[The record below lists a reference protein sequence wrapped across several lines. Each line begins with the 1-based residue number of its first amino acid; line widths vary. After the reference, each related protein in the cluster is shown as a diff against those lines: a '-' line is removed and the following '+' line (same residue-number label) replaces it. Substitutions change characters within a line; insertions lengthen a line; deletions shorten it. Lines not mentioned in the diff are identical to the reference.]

1 MIKEKTVAPI
11 SPKNKNVLNTHGQ
24 PPIEFPTLSG
34 MKNMQLKSSDI
45 DKAN

>member
-1 MIKEKTVAPI
+1 MKEKTVAPK
-11 SPKNKNVLNTHGQ
+11 SPKNKNIMSPKGQ